1 MKMNRN
7 TIFLILAFSIG
18 SFILIF
24 ISSRF
29 TNSKIEAEEKERKEK
44 KAFQEIIDSTKN
56 EHPFINEHLKGK
68 TIVINVWATWCG
80 PCRKEIPELNKLVKD
95 FKSDTIVFI
104 ALDAFD
110 SIEEISE
117 MKKQKIEF
125 DYQLLFDQKHIIK
138 LINSFAISSEQGG
151 IPINL
156 ILNSVGKI
164 EHYHV
169 GNNPKELQ
177 KMRDYLSSVKRI
189 DNTL

>member
-1 MKMNRN
+1 MNRN